1 MTSDTQPPVSGV
13 KAHHNDA
20 HPDSAQPDGMQKD
33 SMQLGTAPQDSTSVI
48 VAVDEPVDISDY
60 RWEDWIAVVFF
71 WVLGFVVF
79 YQFFTR
85 YALDNSAAWTEEI
98 ARYLLIVVTFVGGA
112 MAVRRNTHIH
122 LEFLYRFL
130 PAKAGRVLSTLVDVV
145 RVGFLVYATYL
156 SATLVPRMQFMN
168 MTVVDFPMSY
178 VYGMVTFGFAMMS
191 YRAIVLAIQH
201 WRQGYSTLERPE
213 EAY

>member
-1 MTSDTQPPVSGV
+1 MAAKVMAAKEMANKVNAGDTDPVTE
-13 KAHHNDA
+13 
-20 HPDSAQPDGMQKD
+20 
-33 SMQLGTAPQDSTSVI
+33 TAI
-48 VAVDEPVDISDY
+48 VAHDEDVELSSY
-60 RWEDWIAVVFF
+60 RWEDWIAVSVF
-71 WVLGFVVF
+71 WVLGGVVF

-85 YALDNSAAWTEEI
+85 YALNSSAAWTEEI

-112 MAVRRNTHIH
+112 MATRRNTHIH

-130 PAKAGRVLSTLVDVV
+130 PAKVGRVLATLVDLV

-156 SATLVPRMQFMN
+156 SALLVPRMQFMN

-191 YRAIVLAIQH
+191 YRAILLAITH

>member
-1 MTSDTQPPVSGV
+1 MNSDPKIASI
-13 KAHHNDA
+13 N
-20 HPDSAQPDGMQKD
+20 
-33 SMQLGTAPQDSTSVI
+33 TATESSLM
-48 VAVDEPVDISDY
+48 AVDEPVDLSDY
-60 RWEDWIAVVFF
+60 RWEDWITVVFF
-71 WVLGFVVF
+71 WVLGLVVF

-98 ARYLLIVVTFVGGA
+98 ARYLLIIVTFVGGA
-112 MAVRRNTHIH
+112 MATRKNTHIH

-130 PAKAGRVLSTLVDVV
+130 PAKVGRVLSTLVDIV
-145 RVGFLVYATYL
+145 RVVFLVYATYL
-156 SATLVPRMQFMN
+156 SALLVPKMQFMN

>member
-1 MTSDTQPPVSGV
+1 MVADNRAADNRAAAEVAAKRNTGDTDQVTE
-13 KAHHNDA
+13 
-20 HPDSAQPDGMQKD
+20 
-33 SMQLGTAPQDSTSVI
+33 TAI
-48 VAVDEPVDISDY
+48 VAHDEDVELSSY
-60 RWEDWIAVVFF
+60 RWEDWIAVSVF
-71 WVLGFVVF
+71 WVLGGVVF

-85 YALDNSAAWTEEI
+85 YALNNSAAWTEEI

-112 MAVRRNTHIH
+112 MATRRNTHIH

-156 SATLVPRMQFMN
+156 SALLVPRMQFMN

-191 YRAIVLAIQH
+191 YRAIVLAVTH

>member
-1 MTSDTQPPVSGV
+1 MTSSPTKSDHL
-13 KAHHNDA
+13 ANDA
-20 HPDSAQPDGMQKD
+20 SSKVDELSA
-33 SMQLGTAPQDSTSVI
+33 SANSL
-48 VAVDEPVDISDY
+48 VAVDEQVDLKDY
-60 RWEDWIAVVFF
+60 RWEDWIAVIFF

-112 MAVRRNTHIH
+112 MATRKNTHIH

-130 PAKAGRVLSTLVDVV
+130 PAKAGRVLATLVDLV

>member
-1 MTSDTQPPVSGV
+1 MASSSKFFQGLAFKAMMGFVEQHTMTSD
-13 KAHHNDA
+13 
-20 HPDSAQPDGMQKD
+20 
-33 SMQLGTAPQDSTSVI
+33 STSTNSGTDLDHQTTTSSFA
-48 VAVDEPVDISDY
+48 AVDEAVDLSSY
-60 RWEDWIAVVFF
+60 RWEDWIAVTVF
-71 WVLGFVVF
+71 WALGFVVF

-85 YALDNSAAWTEEI
+85 YALDDSAAWTEEI
-98 ARYLLIVVTFVGGA
+98 ARYLLIVVTFVGGSMA
-112 MAVRRNTHIH
+112 MRRNTHIH

-130 PAKAGRVLSTLVDVV
+130 PAKAGRVLSTLVDLV
-145 RVGFLVYATYL
+145 RVGFLSYATYL
-156 SATLVPRMQFMN
+156 SAQLVPKMQFMN

-191 YRAIVLAIQH
+191 YRSIVLAIQH

>member
-1 MTSDTQPPVSGV
+1 MVADNRAADNRAAAEVTAKGNTGDTDQVTE
-13 KAHHNDA
+13 
-20 HPDSAQPDGMQKD
+20 
-33 SMQLGTAPQDSTSVI
+33 TAI
-48 VAVDEPVDISDY
+48 VAHDEDVELSSY
-60 RWEDWIAVVFF
+60 RWEDWIAVSVF
-71 WVLGFVVF
+71 WVLGGVVF

-85 YALDNSAAWTEEI
+85 YALNNSAAWTEEI

-112 MAVRRNTHIH
+112 MATRRNTHIP

-156 SATLVPRMQFMN
+156 SALLVPRMQFMN

-191 YRAIVLAIQH
+191 YRAIVLAVTH

>member
-1 MTSDTQPPVSGV
+1 MNSDPKIASI
-13 KAHHNDA
+13 N
-20 HPDSAQPDGMQKD
+20 
-33 SMQLGTAPQDSTSVI
+33 TATESSLM
-48 VAVDEPVDISDY
+48 AVDEPVDLSDY
-60 RWEDWIAVVFF
+60 RWEDWITVVFF

-98 ARYLLIVVTFVGGA
+98 ARYLLIIVTFVGGA
-112 MAVRRNTHIH
+112 MATRKNTHIH

-130 PAKAGRVLSTLVDVV
+130 PPKVGRVLSTLVDLV
-145 RVGFLVYATYL
+145 RVVFLVYATYL
-156 SATLVPRMQFMN
+156 SALLVPKMQFMN

-191 YRAIVLAIQH
+191 YRAIVLAIRH
-201 WRQGYSTLERPE
+201 WRQGYSALERPE

>member
-1 MTSDTQPPVSGV
+1 MTSNKPVSEIEKV
-13 KAHHNDA
+13 LPEAQDA
-20 HPDSAQPDGMQKD
+20 AQGA
-33 SMQLGTAPQDSTSVI
+33 TQDATDIRANTSSL
-48 VAVDEPVDISDY
+48 VAVDEAVDLRDY

-98 ARYLLIVVTFVGGA
+98 ARYLLIIVTFVGGA
-112 MAVRRNTHIH
+112 MATRKNTHIH
-122 LEFLYRFL
+122 LEFLYRVL
-130 PAKAGRVLSTLVDVV
+130 SPKAGRVLATMVDVV
-145 RVGFLVYATYL
+145 RVGFLIYATYL
-156 SATLVPRMQFMN
+156 SALLVPRMQFMN

-201 WRQGYSTLERPE
+201 WRQGYSALERPE
-213 EAY
+213 AFY

>member
-1 MTSDTQPPVSGV
+1 MVSDNSVFEQEEKTTTTTAHVNSTANQSASSLVAIDQGV
-13 KAHHNDA
+13 D
-20 HPDSAQPDGMQKD
+20 
-33 SMQLGTAPQDSTSVI
+33 L
-48 VAVDEPVDISDY
+48 SDY
-60 RWEDWIAVVFF
+60 RWEDWISVVFF

-98 ARYLLIVVTFVGGA
+98 ARYLLIIVTFVGGA
-112 MAVRRNTHIH
+112 MATRKNTHIH

-130 PAKAGRVLSTLVDVV
+130 PAKVGRVLSTLVDIV

-156 SATLVPRMQFMN
+156 SALLVPRMQFMN

-191 YRAIVLAIQH
+191 YRAIMLAIEH

>member
-1 MTSDTQPPVSGV
+1 MVADNRAAAEVTAKGNVGDTDQVTE
-13 KAHHNDA
+13 
-20 HPDSAQPDGMQKD
+20 
-33 SMQLGTAPQDSTSVI
+33 TAI
-48 VAVDEPVDISDY
+48 VAHDEDVELSSY
-60 RWEDWIAVVFF
+60 RWEDWIAVSVF
-71 WVLGFVVF
+71 WVLGGVVF

-85 YALDNSAAWTEEI
+85 YALNNSAAWTEEI

-112 MAVRRNTHIH
+112 MATRRNTHIH

-156 SATLVPRMQFMN
+156 SALLVPRMQFMN

-191 YRAIVLAIQH
+191 YRAIVLAVTH

>member
-1 MTSDTQPPVSGV
+1 MVADNRAADKRAAAEVAAKGNTGDTDQVTE
-13 KAHHNDA
+13 
-20 HPDSAQPDGMQKD
+20 
-33 SMQLGTAPQDSTSVI
+33 TAI
-48 VAVDEPVDISDY
+48 VAHDEDVELSSY
-60 RWEDWIAVVFF
+60 RWEDWIAVSVF
-71 WVLGFVVF
+71 WVLGGVVF

-85 YALDNSAAWTEEI
+85 YALNNSAAWTEEI

-112 MAVRRNTHIH
+112 MATRRNTHIH

-156 SATLVPRMQFMN
+156 SALLVPRMQFMN

-191 YRAIVLAIQH
+191 YRAIVLAVTH

>member
-1 MTSDTQPPVSGV
+1 MAIDKPPNDQAMSHTSLHASTEVSIQ
-13 KAHHNDA
+13 
-20 HPDSAQPDGMQKD
+20 AQPTPNHTREH
-33 SMQLGTAPQDSTSVI
+33 SLSS
-48 VAVDEPVDISDY
+48 VDEPVDLSDY
-60 RWEDWIAVVFF
+60 RWEDWITVVVF
-71 WVLGFVVF
+71 WVLGLVVF

-98 ARYLLIVVTFVGGA
+98 ARYLLIIVTFVGGA
-112 MAVRRNTHIH
+112 MATRRNTHIH

-130 PAKAGRVLSTLVDVV
+130 SPTLGRILSTLVDLV

-156 SATLVPRMQFMN
+156 SALLVPRMQFMN

-191 YRAIVLAIQH
+191 YRAMVLAVVH
-201 WRQGYSTLERPE
+201 WRQGFSTLERPE
-213 EAY
+213 QAY

>member
-1 MTSDTQPPVSGV
+1 MVADNRAADKRAAAEVTAKGNVGDTDQVTE
-13 KAHHNDA
+13 
-20 HPDSAQPDGMQKD
+20 
-33 SMQLGTAPQDSTSVI
+33 TAI
-48 VAVDEPVDISDY
+48 VAHDEDVELSSY
-60 RWEDWIAVVFF
+60 RWEDWIAVSVF
-71 WVLGFVVF
+71 WVLGGVVF

-85 YALDNSAAWTEEI
+85 YALNNSAAWTEEI

-112 MAVRRNTHIH
+112 MATRRNTHIH

-156 SATLVPRMQFMN
+156 SALLVPRMQFMN

-191 YRAIVLAIQH
+191 YRAIVLAVTH

>member
-1 MTSDTQPPVSGV
+1 MALNKSVFDQEATDVAATARKAATDDPSAT
-13 KAHHNDA
+13 AHHGA
-20 HPDSAQPDGMQKD
+20 S
-33 SMQLGTAPQDSTSVI
+33 SL
-48 VAVDEPVDISDY
+48 VALDQGVDLSDY

-98 ARYLLIVVTFVGGA
+98 ARYLLIIVTFVGGA
-112 MAVRRNTHIH
+112 MATRKNTHIH

-130 PAKAGRVLSTLVDVV
+130 PAKVGRVLSTLVDIV

-156 SATLVPRMQFMN
+156 SALLVPRMQFMN

-201 WRQGYSTLERPE
+201 WRQGYSALERPE